1 MAKVM
6 LGPKQRIA
14 MRRLMLEALA
24 KASRKKNVTDD
35 VRWRD
40 IKKIDGLLYPNM
52 IASWLLRLELIETRH
67 IAISEWE
74 VNFGEH
80 QTQAKITQY
89 GLWALEN
96 DRLTARSLQYGLKL
110 PANTYQVLSRLAERL
125 GIQREAGAK
134 AGEVG
139 SIAGLLGAVAAREE
153 QFERWF
159 RTVYAG
165 EYKENGI

>member
-1 MAKVM
+1 MGRSL

-14 MRRLMLEALA
+14 MRRLMLEVLA
-24 KASRKKNVTDD
+24 KALRKKGAKDD
-35 VRWRD
+35 ARWVN

-52 IASWLLRLELIETRH
+52 IASWLLRLELIETRR
-67 IAISEWE
+67 IAPTEWQ
-74 VNFGEH
+74 VNFGEDE
-80 QTQAKITQY
+80 TQAKITVY

-96 DRLTARSLQYGLKL
+96 DKLTARSLQYGLKL
-110 PANTYQVLSRLAERL
+110 PASTYQTLLKLAERL
-125 GIQREAGAK
+125 KIERATGAK

-139 SIAGLLGAVAAREE
+139 SIVGLLGAVAVREE

-165 EYKENGI
+165 EYEVRK

>member
-1 MAKVM
+1 MAGAT

-24 KASRKKNVTDD
+24 KASRKKNVKDD
-35 VRWRD
+35 ARWVD

-52 IASWLLRLELIETRH
+52 VASWLLRLELIETRRV
-67 IAISEWE
+67 APTEWQ
-74 VNFGEH
+74 VDFGEH
-80 QTQAKITQY
+80 ETQAKITQY

-96 DRLTARSLQYGLKL
+96 DKLTARSLQYGLKL
-110 PANTYQVLSRLAERL
+110 PANTYQVLYRLAERL
-125 GIQREAGAK
+125 NIQYEAGKK

-139 SIAGLLGAVAAREE
+139 SIVGLLGAVAAREE

-159 RTVYAG
+159 RTIYAG
-165 EYKENGI
+165 EYKVKK